1 MVAEAQH
8 RYFPPTLLCDHHV
21 MIPPTAAAAFCL
33 QELVEWLDDNN
44 FVKALFAGHTQLI
57 RRSGDVLGFLCRER
71 ALSEQ
76 HLDIIWAAG
85 GGGQD
90 KDRRICVHEVGWDG
104 VGRGGAAWGGVGRT
118 RGNSGACTRWQ
129 PAIALIRLLEL
140 VLVNLLSWVPGR
152 LSCEKA

>member
-1 MVAEAQH
+1 MD
-8 RYFPPTLLCDHHV
+8 RCSSCNRRDRPC
-21 MIPPTAAAAFCL
+21 PTAVFAFF

-71 ALSEQ
+71 ALSAQ

-90 KDRRICVHEVGWDG
+90 KDRRICVHEVPCVDRVDLAFG
-104 VGRGGAAWGGVGRT
+104 VDLFSSLAFKRESDRIG
-118 RGNSGACTRWQ
+118 SGPRK
-129 PAIALIRLLEL
+129 RFF
-140 VLVNLLSWVPGR
+140 GF
-152 LSCEKA
+152 